1 MKRSRW
7 VSWCAVLA
15 FALSAPGLA
24 QGQVKVACAGEQTTH
39 SLHREND
46 PEYPFLMGMLLDADF
61 VATDK
66 MAPHG
71 GGFLEGGGSSFTIGN
86 FGHPQASILDHAL
99 ENPKTYLKSE
109 ELTLLSAFMPRI
121 VVLGPFGEHDRLS
134 MVPVTQFPTDFD
146 ALIAALQAIGSKP
159 LVALATPLPPGG
171 ADKADVITQIK
182 EYTVAAAAQH
192 QLPTIDLWTE
202 FLGKTT
208 LFQDDTHLT
217 ADGRGHLAEFVGNHV
232 KTLAQDLDEP
242 PIGGSGGAGGIAGA
256 GAGSAGAPAAGT
268 GGAPTGNAG
277 SNPSSAGS
285 MAVPAGGS
293 GSVTP
298 SAGGPNDAAAP
309 TQPSDPA
316 GCGCRSVP
324 TTGGVAGSAM
334 LLGALAL
341 LRRRQQRPGISAA
354 QRG

>member
-7 VSWCAVLA
+7 LSCCVVLA
-15 FALSAPGLA
+15 FAMGTPSLA
-24 QGQVKVACAGEQTTH
+24 QAQVKVACAGEQTTH

-46 PEYPFLMGMLLDADF
+46 PEYPLLMGMLLNTDF

-86 FGHPQASILDHAL
+86 FGHPQASVLDHEL
-99 ENPKTYLKSE
+99 ENPKTYIKSE
-109 ELTLLSAFMPRI
+109 EFTLLSAFMPRI

-134 MVPVTQFPTDFD
+134 MVPLTQFPTDFD
-146 ALIAALQAIGSKP
+146 ALIAALQALESKP

-171 ADKADVITQIK
+171 ADKADAITEIK
-182 EYTVAAAAQH
+182 GYTVAAATQH

-217 ADGRGHLAEFVGNHV
+217 VDGRGHLAEFVGNNV

-242 PIGGSGGAGGIAGA
+242 PIGGSGGAGGAA
-256 GAGSAGAPAAGT
+256 SAGSAGAPAAGT
-268 GGAPTGNAG
+268 GGAPTGSAG
-277 SNPSSAGS
+277 SNPASAGS
-285 MAVPAGGS
+285 MAAPIGGT

-298 SAGGPNDAAAP
+298 SAGAPNDAVTP
-309 TQPSDPA
+309 MQPSDSA
-316 GCGCRSVP
+316 GCGCRSAP
-324 TTGGVAGSAM
+324 AEGGVAGSAL
-334 LLGALAL
+334 LLGALL
-341 LRRRQQRPGISAA
+341 LRRRRQARRA
-354 QRG
+354 